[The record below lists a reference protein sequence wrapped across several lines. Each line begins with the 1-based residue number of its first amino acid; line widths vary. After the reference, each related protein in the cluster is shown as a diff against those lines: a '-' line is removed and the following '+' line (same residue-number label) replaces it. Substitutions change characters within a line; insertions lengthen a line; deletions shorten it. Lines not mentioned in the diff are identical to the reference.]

1 MKILIAK
8 FNGKCHKTGTKIN
21 KGEQFYY
28 DYSNRK
34 VYCKSYIDNFNECY
48 NTKQFIEA
56 QENAY
61 FDRFIS
67 LNYNSH
73 ENR

>member
-1 MKILIAK
+1 MKLLTAK
-8 FNGKCHKTGTKIN
+8 FNSKCNATGQRIN
-21 KGEQFYY
+21 KGDQMYY
-28 DYSNRK
+28 DYAERK
-34 VYCKSYIDNFNECY
+34 VYCKSYIDQVNECY

-61 FDRFIS
+61 FDNFIS

>member
-8 FNGKCHKTGTKIN
+8 FNGKCHKTEQTIN

-34 VYCKSYIDNFNECY
+34 VYCKKYIDDLNECY

-61 FDRFIS
+61 FDNFIS
-67 LNYNSH
+67 LNYSH

>member
-1 MKILIAK
+1 MKLLTAK
-8 FNGKCHKTGTKIN
+8 FGSKCHKTGKQIK
-21 KGEQFYY
+21 KGELMYY
-28 DYSNRK
+28 DYANRK
-34 VYCKSYIDNFNECY
+34 VYSKQYIDDLNECY
-48 NTKQFIEA
+48 NTKKFIEA

-67 LNYNSH
+67 LNYSH

>member
-1 MKILIAK
+1 MKLLTAK
-8 FNGKCHKTGTKIN
+8 FNGRCNETGTKIN

-28 DYSNRK
+28 DYVNRK
-34 VYCKSYIDNFNECY
+34 VYCKTYIDNQRECN
-48 NTKQFIEA
+48 NTKSYIQA

-67 LNYNSH
+67 LNYSN

>member
-1 MKILIAK
+1 MKLLTAK
-8 FNGKCHKTGTKIN
+8 FTSKCHKTGTKIN

-28 DYSNRK
+28 DYANRK
-34 VYCKSYIDNFNECY
+34 VYCKKYIDDFNECY

-61 FDRFIS
+61 FDNFIS
-67 LNYNSH
+67 LNYNNH
-73 ENR
+73 EN

>member
-1 MKILIAK
+1 MKLLTAK
-8 FNGKCHKTGTKIN
+8 FNSKCHKTGANIN
-21 KGEQFYY
+21 KGELMYY
-28 DYSNRK
+28 DYRERK
-34 VYCKSYIDNFNECY
+34 VYCKKYIDELNEAY

-61 FDRFIS
+61 FDKFIS
-67 LNYNSH
+67 LNYSH

>member
-1 MKILIAK
+1 MKILTAK

-28 DYSNRK
+28 NYANRK
-34 VYCKSYIDNFNECY
+34 VYSKQYIDELNECY

-61 FDRFIS
+61 FDNFIS
-67 LNYNSH
+67 LNYNNY

>member
-1 MKILIAK
+1 MKLLTAK
-8 FNGKCHKTGTKIN
+8 FDGRCNETGTKIN

-34 VYCKSYIDNFNECY
+34 VYCKKYIDDKREYN
-48 NTKQFIEA
+48 NTKSYIEA
-56 QENAY
+56 QEDAY
-61 FDRFIS
+61 FDKFIS
-67 LNYNSH
+67 LNYNSN

>member
-1 MKILIAK
+1 MKLLTAK
-8 FNGKCHKTGTKIN
+8 FNSNCSKTGAKIN
-21 KGEQFYY
+21 KGDLFYY
-28 DYSNRK
+28 DYAERK
-34 VYCKSYIDNFNECY
+34 VYCKKYIDEFNECY

-61 FDRFIS
+61 FDKFIS
-67 LNYNSH
+67 LNYYPH

>member
-1 MKILIAK
+1 MKLLTAK
-8 FNGKCHKTGTKIN
+8 FTSKCHKTGQSIK

-28 DYSNRK
+28 DYANRK
-34 VYCKSYIDNFNECY
+34 VYSKQYIDNVNECY

-67 LNYNSH
+67 LNYSY

>member
-1 MKILIAK
+1 MKLLKSKYGCI
-8 FNGKCHKTGTKIN
+8 CHKTGTKIN
-21 KGEQFYY
+21 KGDLMYY
-28 DYSNRK
+28 DYRERK
-34 VYCKSYIDNFNECY
+34 VYCKSYIDNINVCY

-61 FDRFIS
+61 FDQFIS

>member
-1 MKILIAK
+1 MKLLTAK
-8 FNGKCHKTGTKIN
+8 FASKCHKTGAKIN

-28 DYSNRK
+28 DYSERK
-34 VYCKSYIDNFNECY
+34 VYCKSYIYQVNECY

-67 LNYNSH
+67 LNYSH
-73 ENR
+73 EN